1 MKGEHDNDADQTRDE
16 VAAPQPG
23 PGSRLAKARAA
34 ANLSVEQV
42 ATHLNLTVGVVTALE
57 RDDAGQL
64 PAPVFVRGYIKN
76 YARLVGLRGDELV
89 NQYEN
94 TRAPDVPLE
103 LRPRPAS
110 ESPRVG
116 HGLSLRAVVV
126 VLLVA
131 GLGLVAWWWA
141 QGGRI
146 DVAGLTG
153 SMASR
158 STAPTEP
165 TLPAE
170 PAPVVVAP
178 RPGAAGN
185 PSPDDGAA
193 QVTAGAMAPS
203 APDAAPAGQLAM
215 PAQPAAPAAP
225 EPVVEPPPPP
235 PPPAPTGHQLSLA
248 LSDDVW
254 VEVVDDDGSRLVFD
268 MLRAGTRRQ
277 VTGEG
282 PFLVLLGKAGAVQV
296 ELDGRR
302 VDHSAFENKG
312 IARFVLDDQEG
323 EIVTR
328 AP

>member
-1 MKGEHDNDADQTRDE
+1 MNGEHDNGADTTQGE
-16 VAAPQPG
+16 VHTPQPG

-34 ANLSVEQV
+34 ANLSIEQV
-42 ATHLNLTVGVVTALE
+42 AASLNLTIGVVTALE
-57 RDDAGQL
+57 RDDAEQL
-64 PAPVFVRGYIKN
+64 PASVFVRGYIRN
-76 YARLVGLRGDELV
+76 YARLVGLRDEELV
-89 NQYEN
+89 SQFEN

-110 ESPRVG
+110 EAPRMHRGV
-116 HGLSLRAVVV
+116 SARAVMA
-126 VLLVA
+126 VLLLVGA
-131 GLGLVAWWWA
+131 GSVAWWWA

-153 SMASR
+153 S
-158 STAPTEP
+158 APLAPAAQSSEP
-165 TLPAE
+165 APAFVAPAPPVQVPPPAE
-170 PAPVVVAP
+170 PVT
-178 RPGAAGN
+178 
-185 PSPDDGAA
+185 PSS
-193 QVTAGAMAPS
+193 AGAPPS
-203 APDAAPAGQLAM
+203 APDALTATESGTTAPSV
-215 PAQPAAPAAP
+215 PVVEP
-225 EPVVEPPPPP
+225 EPAPEPPPPP
-235 PPPAPTGHQLSLA
+235 VPSGHKLSLA

-268 MLRAGTRRQ
+268 MLRSGTSRE

-296 ELDGRR
+296 ELDGRS

>member
-1 MKGEHDNDADQTRDE
+1 MNGEHDNGADTTQGE
-16 VAAPQPG
+16 VHIPQPG

-34 ANLSVEQV
+34 ANLSIEQV
-42 ATHLNLTVGVVTALE
+42 AASLNLTIGVVTALE
-57 RDDAGQL
+57 RDDAEQL
-64 PAPVFVRGYIKN
+64 PASVFVRGYIRN
-76 YARLVGLRGDELV
+76 YARLVGLRDEELV
-89 NQYEN
+89 SQFEN

-110 ESPRVG
+110 EAPRVH
-116 HGLSLRAVVV
+116 HGVSARAVMA
-126 VLLVA
+126 VLLLVGA
-131 GLGLVAWWWA
+131 GSVAWWWA

-153 SMASR
+153 S
-158 STAPTEP
+158 APLAPAAQSSEP
-165 TLPAE
+165 TPAFVAPAPPFQVSPPAE
-170 PAPVVVAP
+170 PVT
-178 RPGAAGN
+178 
-185 PSPDDGAA
+185 PSS
-193 QVTAGAMAPS
+193 AGAPPS
-203 APDAAPAGQLAM
+203 APDALTATESGTPAPSV
-215 PAQPAAPAAP
+215 PVVEP
-225 EPVVEPPPPP
+225 EPEPEPAPEPPPPP
-235 PPPAPTGHQLSLA
+235 VPSGHKLSLA

-268 MLRAGTRRQ
+268 MLRSGTSRE

-296 ELDGRR
+296 ELDGRS

>member
-42 ATHLNLTVGVVTALE
+42 AAHLNLTVGVVKALE
-57 RDDAGQL
+57 MDDAAQL

-89 NQYEN
+89 DQYEN
-94 TRAPDVPLE
+94 SRAPDVPLE

-116 HGLSLRAVVV
+116 YGLSLRSVVV

-131 GLGLVAWWWA
+131 GLGLVAWWWV

-158 STAPTEP
+158 TTAPTEP

-170 PAPVVVAP
+170 RAPVVVTP
-178 RPGAAGN
+178 QSGAAGN
-185 PSPDDGAA
+185 PTPGD
-193 QVTAGAMAPS
+193 V
-203 APDAAPAGQLAM
+203 AAPANADAVAPSGPAPAGEVVMPVQPVA
-215 PAQPAAPAAP
+215 PAQP
-225 EPVVEPPPPP
+225 EPVAEPPPPP

-248 LSDDVW
+248 LTDDVW

-277 VTGEG
+277 VSGEG
-282 PFLVLLGKAGAVQV
+282 PFLVLLGKAGAVTV